1 MSEHVF
7 HVHCHLFAEQQLS
20 ILNVNF
26 DRQFSTA
33 VCGGKTLNNCLD
45 ANCPVGSG
53 LPGLLL
59 ELTWDFLP
67 TPTPCRTEL
76 TNHLVRPYF
85 QHDSFVIFE
94 LDFIKN
100 RLLTPLFQYYSLYLT
115 RQRLTIL
122 LSTLQPPVPELLP
135 VSTR

>member
-1 MSEHVF
+1 MRAIEHVF

-59 ELTWDFLP
+59 SLPGIFCQLRLHAEL
-67 TPTPCRTEL
+67 
-76 TNHLVRPYF
+76 N
-85 QHDSFVIFE
+85 
-94 LDFIKN
+94 
-100 RLLTPLFQYYSLYLT
+100 
-115 RQRLTIL
+115 
-122 LSTLQPPVPELLP
+122 
-135 VSTR
+135 